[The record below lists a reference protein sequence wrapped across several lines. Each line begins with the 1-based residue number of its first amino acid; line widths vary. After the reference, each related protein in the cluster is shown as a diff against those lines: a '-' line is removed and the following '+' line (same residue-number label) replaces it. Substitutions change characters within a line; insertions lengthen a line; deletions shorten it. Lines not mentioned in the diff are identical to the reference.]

1 MEEYAYVLDF
11 LPYGKSSD
19 PRRQAVI
26 QLIGEKFFTLLEA
39 YPKMGA
45 TFAIGERVYVGKDE
59 REKVGSIKGRISFDE
74 LTSASKSSLR
84 EVISKVILKREKEF
98 VDFFNRCGPVNIRLH
113 QLELLP
119 GIGKRTMNTILEE
132 REKKPFESFADI
144 EKRIH
149 ITKLVDF
156 LAQRIEEELHG
167 SKYYLFV
174 RPSRYR

>member
-19 PRRQAVI
+19 PRRQPVV

-45 TFAIGERVYVGKDE
+45 NFSIGERVYVGKDE
-59 REKVGSIKGRISFDE
+59 REKIGSIRGRVSFAD

-84 EVISKVILKREKEF
+84 DVISNIIRKREQEF
-98 VDFFNRCGPVNIRLH
+98 IDFFNRCGPVNIRLH

-119 GIGKRTMNTILEE
+119 GIGKRTMNAILEE
-132 REKKPFESFADI
+132 RGKRPFESFADI
-144 EKRIH
+144 EKRIR
-149 ITKLVDF
+149 ITKLIDF